1 MTEKLYYKDSH
12 IRIFDALVTGCEKY
26 RDGWAVTLDKTAF
39 FPEGGGQPGDTG
51 VLGGVRV
58 TDTRESGGEVIHY
71 TDAPL
76 EIGTKVTGELNFEQ
90 RLRRM
95 QNHSGEHIV
104 SGLVY
109 RLYGFNN
116 TGFHMGADCVTVDFD
131 GELDREALNNI
142 ERLANIAVAENVPV
156 KASFPS
162 PGSLKRLKYRSKL
175 ELSENVRIVK
185 IKGYDTCA
193 CCAPHVLRTGE
204 IGIIK
209 ILDFMR
215 HRGGVRI
222 SLLCGLDALEDYQ
235 KRYESTAEISVLL
248 SKKQHEVAPAVKRVL
263 EELGSLKLSLS
274 EAKKQLAAA
283 KAAAVS
289 QTEGN
294 LLFIETDLDTN
305 TLRELVSLG
314 MNKCTGLCAGFTG
327 TEGDYK
333 YIIGSRQLDM
343 RSIAKDI
350 NSALNGRGGGKA
362 DMIQGSAAC
371 TKKEIEDYFHGK
383 AVF

>member
-1 MTEKLYYKDSH
+1 M
-12 IRIFDALVTGCEKY
+12 
-26 RDGWAVTLDKTAF
+26 TLDKTAF

-162 PGSLKRLKYRSKL
+162 SSLKRLKYR
-175 ELSENVRIVK
+175 N
-185 IKGYDTCA
+185 
-193 CCAPHVLRTGE
+193 
-204 IGIIK
+204 
-209 ILDFMR
+209 
-215 HRGGVRI
+215 
-222 SLLCGLDALEDYQ
+222 
-235 KRYESTAEISVLL
+235 
-248 SKKQHEVAPAVKRVL
+248 KQA
-263 EELGSLKLSLS
+263 
-274 EAKKQLAAA
+274 
-283 KAAAVS
+283 
-289 QTEGN
+289 
-294 LLFIETDLDTN
+294 
-305 TLRELVSLG
+305 
-314 MNKCTGLCAGFTG
+314 
-327 TEGDYK
+327 
-333 YIIGSRQLDM
+333 
-343 RSIAKDI
+343 
-350 NSALNGRGGGKA
+350 
-362 DMIQGSAAC
+362 
-371 TKKEIEDYFHGK
+371 
-383 AVF
+383 